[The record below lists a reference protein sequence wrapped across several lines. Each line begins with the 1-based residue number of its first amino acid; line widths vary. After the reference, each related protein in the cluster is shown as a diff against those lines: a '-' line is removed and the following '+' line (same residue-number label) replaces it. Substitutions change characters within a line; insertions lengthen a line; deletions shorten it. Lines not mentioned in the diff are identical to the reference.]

1 MILIKDSQRCPA
13 LSRVT
18 CTARSLLL
26 TVETEFLF
34 PTSVMFLK
42 HPVPGQTPG
51 KKQKAKKRKAPEEL
65 RESDR
70 DYEKKRTRKFQPQ
83 WRDRW
88 NWLGYDEEKKEV
100 YFAMP
105 TFSDK

>member
-1 MILIKDSQRCPA
+1 
-13 LSRVT
+13 
-18 CTARSLLL
+18 
-26 TVETEFLF
+26 
-34 PTSVMFLK
+34 MFLK
-42 HPVPGQTPG
+42 HPVPGQMPG

-100 YFAMP
+100 YFANYAGRCP
-105 TFSDK
+105 RFQTSKLEKS